1 MTVEVKILGAE
12 VGLGG
17 IPRREGVWTRQM
29 ASSVWGGGHAGGH
42 SAEVP
47 LAPLSGNAAW
57 PLIHHSL
64 PRTVGEWVSGNGS
77 RKCGINGGILLA
89 ESVAQ

>member
-1 MTVEVKILGAE
+1 
-12 VGLGG
+12 
-17 IPRREGVWTRQM
+17 M

-64 PRTVGEWVSGNGS
+64 PRTTPVGEWVSGNGS